1 MTPQL
6 LHPAASAFS
15 SGNALI
21 YSTLLLRLTKT
32 GHKGCFRTGC
42 APTPVF
48 TRTTTLPKNHPI
60 HSSANWK
67 LPIFIIP
74 FVRAGKDCAGVSL
87 IKYPVSVP
95 VKAFATP
102 SNNTILFH
110 IDSTWF
116 FSGVR
121 GACYC
126 RFFPVHDGVCP
137 VCFL

>member
-1 MTPQL
+1 MNYKPAKTVTYMNNAFYYIKN
-6 LHPAASAFS
+6 LHCHSAAVMNWIS
-15 SGNALI
+15 S
-21 YSTLLLRLTKT
+21 YCSTILHHAGWAATCL
-32 GHKGCFRTGC
+32 
-42 APTPVF
+42 PF
-48 TRTTTLPKNHPI
+48 TLAHQPKNH
-60 HSSANWK
+60 NWK

-74 FVRAGKDCAGVSL
+74 FVRAGKDCAGVSF

-95 VKAFATP
+95 VKAFATL

-116 FSGVR
+116 FNEVR
-121 GACYC
+121 CACYC

>member
-1 MTPQL
+1 MTPQPPPPTA
-6 LHPAASAFS
+6 PAFP
-15 SGNALI
+15 SGNASI
-21 YSTLLLRLTKT
+21 YSTLFLRLTKT
-32 GHKGCFRTGC
+32 GHKGRFRTGC

-48 TRTTTLPKNHPI
+48 SSTTTQPKNH
-60 HSSANWK
+60 NWK

-74 FVRAGKDCAGVSL
+74 FVSVSKDDTRVSL

-110 IDSTWF
+110 FDSTWF

-126 RFFPVHDGVCP
+126 RFFPVHDGVCSA
-137 VCFL
+137 CFL